1 MPNISSYLDSLFEA
15 GLSPASIREVIQS
28 SLTNKISRTFLTDRQ
43 LYKCAPIFECLN
55 LKYYLSDSKYLF
67 NEDTGKG
74 GFSNA
79 IAEMLPNTSPYG
91 AFMVH
96 LGQDSENVFIT
107 READLKGDH
116 RNVGLLLG
124 IPSCCID
131 AFIQNSCTAESLQ
144 NDHTLNSCN
153 PNLISIN
160 PWSVH
165 CAQYFGYGLV
175 SYFPCSP
182 NCDKTAEIALNNA
195 LLLKEYTPDLYTS
208 FTNYQMYTYLYTEY
222 DGIYAFKS
230 PLKCRDGII
239 YYDNMNIESSSRG
252 LLSELLVKGNQL
264 KILTS
269 NNFTIASDDEVLI
282 TINSK
287 NVRLYYSQST

>member
-131 AFIQNSCTAESLQ
+131 AFIQNSCTADTVQ
-144 NDHTLNSCN
+144 NDHTLNTCN
-153 PNLISIN
+153 PNFISIN

-182 NCDKTAEIALNNA
+182 NCDKTVKIALNNA
-195 LLLKEYTPDLYTS
+195 LLLKQHAPDLYTS
-208 FTNYQMYTYLYTEY
+208 FTNYQMFTYLYTEY
-222 DGIYAFKS
+222 DGIYAFRS

-252 LLSELLVKGNQL
+252 LLSELLLKGNQL
-264 KILTS
+264 KILAL
-269 NNFTIASDDEVLI
+269 NNFYNE
-282 TINSK
+282 
-287 NVRLYYSQST
+287 